1 MDPKSNREFKLK
13 PHYLVAII
21 LVIVIIG
28 AAALVIYF
36 SQRGEVVATVNGENI
51 YKDQLYEAMFSAGGR
66 EMLDQLISKQLIIQE
81 GRRQGI
87 KVSDEEVE
95 QELSNFTEE
104 LGAYFDQFLEQS
116 GMTREQ
122 IKEELRVNLYAK
134 KMATEQIKITDE
146 DLKTYFKENQES
158 FNIPEQIEARHI
170 LVETRE
176 EADEILSQLNEG
188 KDFSALAKE
197 HSLDT
202 NNKETG
208 GNLGLFSKGVM
219 EPAFEEAAFSLPK
232 GGISQPVETGHG
244 FHIIEVLDHQP
255 AREVS
260 FEEVKEE
267 VRQSKLEEM
276 LPSQVQ
282 SILTSLWDSAE
293 IDYR

>member
-1 MDPKSNREFKLK
+1 VDPKSNREFKLK